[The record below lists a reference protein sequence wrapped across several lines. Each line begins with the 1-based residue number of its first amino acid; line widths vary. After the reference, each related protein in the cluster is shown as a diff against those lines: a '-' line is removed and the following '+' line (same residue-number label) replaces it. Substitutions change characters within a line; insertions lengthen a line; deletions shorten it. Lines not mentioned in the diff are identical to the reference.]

1 VVVVE
6 LVDVDAGVRG
16 VTPSLTTSEVLGA
29 VGAADVGWLGAP
41 KTAAT
46 TVYTKNSTATA
57 AIPAT
62 TRRIA

>member
-1 VVVVE
+1 VVVV
-6 LVDVDAGVRG
+6 DVEAGVSG
-16 VTPSLTTSEVLGA
+16 VTPSLTINDVLGA

-46 TVYTKNSTATA
+46 TVYTRNKIATA

-62 TRRIA
+62 TRRAA